1 MSQADEYATADQ
13 GRSLEEAVCRQCLMV
28 YYIKMIMWNNQNNP
42 LDTIDY
48 GKYVPSEINVHSSE
62 LQRGTLNINFTRD
75 IFSVINRIEWVILI
89 IQHNHFIGINHDKLP
104 KND

>member
-1 MSQADEYATADQ
+1 M
-13 GRSLEEAVCRQCLMV
+13 LVRQFYSESMYSNLSK
-28 YYIKMIMWNNQNNP
+28 YIYKP
-42 LDTIDY
+42 YT
-48 GKYVPSEINVHSSE
+48 SF
-62 LQRGTLNINFTRD
+62 RGIITLFSNINFTRD